1 MRLILYPKIM
11 SEHLTRGLPLEIRT
25 LYFQKVW
32 GSDIGILKKL
42 TDKQQKV
49 LKYYYGLGC
58 VPLQTSEIQK
68 KLGAKSHSL
77 VKMLC
82 NQAED
87 ALIRGKRKGICESLG
102 ITPKQDIPLEKRM
115 HYFLSLY
122 AGMDIPFDK
131 LQKVDRLI
139 YQAYYGTTPLGM
151 GDVFYPK
158 TLAEIKTLYYSC
170 KVEETVI
177 LKGIFK
183 IEHTLLTLAHAA
195 IAQDLYR
202 NWVRTTQKR
211 CKKCGSTN
219 VMQRYSKGMRNGLR
233 CLECQKNTSPSQSPI
248 LIRLG

>member
-58 VPLQTSEIQK
+58 APLQTSEIQK

-82 NQAED
+82 NQAEN
-87 ALIRGKRKGICESLG
+87 ALMRRKREEICKSLG
-102 ITPKQDIPLEKRM
+102 IEPKQDIPLEKRKQ
-115 HYFLSLY
+115 YFFSFYGEL
-122 AGMDIPFDK
+122 DTPFDK
-131 LQKVDRLI
+131 LQESDKLI
-139 YQAYYGTTPLGM
+139 YQAYYGIVPLGTK
-151 GDVFYPK
+151 GVPYPK
-158 TLAEIKTLYYSC
+158 SLAEIKTLYYSR
-170 KVEETVI
+170 KVVESVI
-177 LKGIFK
+177 LKNIFK

-195 IAQDLYR
+195 IAQELYR
-202 NWVRTTQKR
+202 NWAKTTQRR

-219 VMQRYSKGMRNGLR
+219 VLQRYSKGMRNGLR
-233 CLECQKNTSPSQSPI
+233 CLECQKNTSPLRCPI